1 MSNYHLTKISNNA
14 KTGPIAVSTSSKST
28 CPDDCPIKEKGCY
41 ADSGPLKLHWDK
53 ISAGTR
59 GVSFDDFLLQVQALP
74 INSEYRHNQA
84 GDLPGEH
91 GQIDAPKLA
100 RLTATIKKR
109 KLKAFT
115 YSHYNV
121 LTNLNNRLAIKQA
134 NDQGFTI
141 NLSANHI
148 SEVDNLLALNIAPVA
163 VIMPINA
170 PKVSYTAAGNKV
182 VICPAQ
188 TNDETRC
195 IDCMLCAKKDRSF
208 SVGFLPHGTGAK
220 KAALAT
226 NNLGNL

>member
-1 MSNYHLTKISNNA
+1 MYHLTKISNNA

-28 CPDDCPIKEKGCY
+28 CPPDCPIKEKGCY
-41 ADSGPLKLHWDK
+41 AGNGPLNLHWQK
-53 ISAGTR
+53 VTNGER
-59 GVSFDDFLLQVQALP
+59 GVSFDDFLLQVGALP
-74 INSEYRHNQA
+74 MRSEYRHNQA
-84 GDLPGEH
+84 GDLPGQD

-100 RLTATIKKR
+100 RLAATAKKR

-121 LTNLNNRLAIKQA
+121 LTNINNRLAIQA
-134 NDQGFTI
+134 ANNQGFTI

-163 VIMPINA
+163 VIMPIDA

-208 SVGFLPHGTGAK
+208 TIGFIAHGTSAK
-220 KAALAT
+220 RAALAT
-226 NNLGNL
+226 NNI

>member
-1 MSNYHLTKISNNA
+1 MSNYHLTKISTNA

-28 CPDDCPIKEKGCY
+28 CPDDCPLKDAGCY
-41 ADSGPLKLHWDK
+41 AGNGPLNLHWQK
-53 ISAGTR
+53 VTNGER

-100 RLTATIKKR
+100 RLAATTKKR

-121 LTNLNNRLAIKQA
+121 LANLNNRLAIKQA
-134 NDQGFTI
+134 NDDGFII
-141 NLSANHI
+141 NLSANNI
-148 SEVDNLLALNIAPVA
+148 TEVDTLLNLKIAPVA
-163 VIMPINA
+163 VIMPLNSKKIT
-170 PKVSYTAAGNKV
+170 YTAQGNKV

-188 TNDETRC
+188 TNEKTTC
-195 IDCMLCAKKDRSF
+195 LDCMLCAKNDRKF
-208 SVGFLPHGTGAK
+208 TIGFLPHGTGAK
-220 KAALAT
+220 KAARAT
-226 NNLGNL
+226 NNLN

>member
-1 MSNYHLTKISNNA
+1 MYHLTQISANK
-14 KTGPIAVSTSSKST
+14 KTGPIAVSTSPKAT
-28 CPDDCPIKEKGCY
+28 CPDDCPLKEKGCY
-41 ADSGPLKLHWDK
+41 AGNGPLNLHWQKVTDG
-53 ISAGTR
+53 SR

-74 INSEYRHNQA
+74 INSGFRHNQA

-91 GQIDAPKLA
+91 GQIDAPKLT
-100 RLTATIKKR
+100 RLAATTKKR

-121 LTNLNNRLAIKQA
+121 LTNINNRLAIKQA

-148 SEVDNLLALNIAPVA
+148 SEVDTLLNLNIAPVA

-170 PKVSYTAAGNKV
+170 PKVSYTAQGNKI

-188 TNDETRC
+188 TNKHTTC
-195 IDCMLCAKKDRSF
+195 KDCMLCANGARDF
-208 SVGFLPHGTGAK
+208 TIGFLPHGTGAK

-226 NNLGNL
+226 NNA

>member
-1 MSNYHLTKISNNA
+1 MYHLTKVSNNA

-28 CPDDCPIKEKGCY
+28 CPDDCPLKEKGCY
-41 ADSGPLKLHWDK
+41 AGNGPLNLHWQK
-53 ISAGTR
+53 VTNGKR
-59 GVSFDDFLLQVQALP
+59 GVSFDDFLLQVDALP
-74 INSEYRHNQA
+74 MRSEYRHNQA
-84 GDLPGEH
+84 GDLPGQD

-100 RLTATIKKR
+100 RLAATAKKR

-121 LTNLNNRLAIKQA
+121 LTNINNRLAIKQA
-134 NDQGFTI
+134 NNQGFTI

-170 PKVSYTAAGNKV
+170 PKVSYTAVGNKV

-188 TNDETRC
+188 TNKNTTC
-195 IDCMLCAKKDRSF
+195 KDCMICAKKDRSF

-226 NNLGNL
+226 NNLG

>member
-1 MSNYHLTKISNNA
+1 MSYYHLTKISNNA

-41 ADSGPLKLHWDK
+41 AGNGPLNLHWQKVTD
-53 ISAGTR
+53 GTR
-59 GVSFDDFLLQVQALP
+59 GVSFDDFLLQLGALP
-74 INSEYRHNQA
+74 MRVEYRHNQA

-100 RLTATIKKR
+100 RLAATTKKR

-121 LTNLNNRLAIKQA
+121 LTNINNRLAIQA
-134 NDQGFTI
+134 ANADGFII

-148 SEVDNLLALNIAPVA
+148 SEVDMLLSLKIAPVA
-163 VIMPINA
+163 VIMPLNSK
-170 PKVSYTAAGNKV
+170 KVSYTAQGNKV

-188 TNDETRC
+188 TNNKTRC
-195 IDCMLCAKKDRSF
+195 IDCMLCAKKDRNF
-208 SVGFLPHGTGAK
+208 TIGFLPHGTGAK

-226 NNLGNL
+226 NNT

>member
-1 MSNYHLTKISNNA
+1 MSNYHLTKVSNNA

-28 CPDDCPIKEKGCY
+28 CPDDCPLKEKGCY
-41 ADSGPLKLHWDK
+41 AGNGPLNLHWQK
-53 ISAGTR
+53 VTNGER
-59 GVSFDDFLLQVQALP
+59 GVSFDDFLLQVGALP
-74 INSEYRHNQA
+74 IKSEYRHNQA
-84 GDLPGEH
+84 GDLPGEN

-100 RLTATIKKR
+100 RLAATTKKR
-109 KLKAFT
+109 KLRAFT

-134 NDQGFTI
+134 NDDGFTI

-148 SEVDNLLALNIAPVA
+148 NEVDDLLALNIAPVA
-163 VIMPINA
+163 VIMPMNA
-170 PKVSYTAAGNKV
+170 PKVSYTAAGNKI

-195 IDCMLCAKKDRSF
+195 IDCMLCANKDRNF
-208 SVGFLPHGTGAK
+208 SIGFLPHGTSAK

-226 NNLGNL
+226 NNL

>member
-28 CPDDCPIKEKGCY
+28 CPPDCPIKEKGCY
-41 ADSGPLKLHWDK
+41 AGNGPLNLHWQKVTDG
-53 ISAGTR
+53 SR
-59 GVSFDDFLLQVQALP
+59 GVSFDDFLLQVGALP
-74 INSEYRHNQA
+74 MRSEYRHNQA

-91 GQIDAPKLA
+91 GQIDALKLA
-100 RLTATIKKR
+100 RLAATTKRR

-121 LTNLNNRLAIKQA
+121 LSNLNNRLAIKQA
-134 NDQGFTI
+134 NEQGFTI

-148 SEVDNLLALNIAPVA
+148 SEVDTLLNLNIAPVA

-170 PKVSYTAAGNKV
+170 PKVSYTAAGNKI

-208 SVGFLPHGTGAK
+208 SIGFIAHGTSAK

-226 NNLGNL
+226 NNLG

>member
-1 MSNYHLTKISNNA
+1 MYHLTKVSNNA

-28 CPDDCPIKEKGCY
+28 CPDDCPLKEKGCY
-41 ADSGPLKLHWDK
+41 AGNGPLNLHWQKVTD
-53 ISAGTR
+53 GTR
-59 GVSFDDFLLQVQALP
+59 GVSFDDFLLQVGALP
-74 INSEYRHNQA
+74 MRAEYRHNQA
-84 GDLPGEH
+84 GDLPSEN

-100 RLTATIKKR
+100 RLAAIIKRR

-115 YSHYNV
+115 YTHYNV
-121 LTNLNNRLAIKQA
+121 ISNLNNRMAIKQA

-148 SEVDNLLALNIAPVA
+148 NEVDNLLTLNIAPIA

-188 TNDETRC
+188 TNDATRC
-195 IDCMLCAKKDRSF
+195 IDCMLCAKKERSF
-208 SVGFLPHGTGAK
+208 SIGFIAHGTNAK

-226 NNLGNL
+226 NNLG

>member
-28 CPDDCPIKEKGCY
+28 CPPDCPIKEKGCY
-41 ADSGPLKLHWDK
+41 AGNGPLNLHWQKVTDG
-53 ISAGTR
+53 SR
-59 GVSFDDFLLQVQALP
+59 GVSFDDFLLQVGALP
-74 INSEYRHNQA
+74 IKSEYRHNQA
-84 GDLPGEH
+84 GDLPGEY

-100 RLTATIKKR
+100 RLAATTKRR

-121 LTNLNNRLAIKQA
+121 ISNLNNRLAIKQA
-134 NDQGFTI
+134 NEQGFTI

-148 SEVDNLLALNIAPVA
+148 SEVDTLLNLNIAPVA
-163 VIMPINA
+163 VIMPSNSK
-170 PKVSYTAAGNKV
+170 KVSYTEKGNKV

-188 TNDETRC
+188 TNDPTRC

-208 SVGFLPHGTGAK
+208 SIGFIAHGTSAK

-226 NNLGNL
+226 NNF

>member
-1 MSNYHLTKISNNA
+1 MSNYHLTQISANV

-28 CPDDCPIKEKGCY
+28 CPPDCPIKEKGCY
-41 ADSGPLKLHWDK
+41 AGNGPLNLHWQKVTNGD
-53 ISAGTR
+53 R

-74 INSEYRHNQA
+74 INSNFRHNQA
-84 GDLPGEH
+84 GDLPGEN
-91 GQIDAPKLA
+91 GQIDALKLA
-100 RLTATIKKR
+100 RLAATTKKR

-134 NDQGFTI
+134 NEQGFTI

-148 SEVDNLLALNIAPVA
+148 NEVDALLALDIAPIA

-170 PKVSYTAAGNKV
+170 PKVSYTAQGNKI

-188 TNDETRC
+188 TNDSTRC

-208 SVGFLPHGTGAK
+208 SIGFIAHGTSAK

-226 NNLGNL
+226 NNLG

>member
-1 MSNYHLTKISNNA
+1 MSNYHLTQISANK
-14 KTGPIAVSTSSKST
+14 KTGPIAVSTSPKST
-28 CPDDCPIKEKGCY
+28 CPDDCPLKEKGCY
-41 ADSGPLKLHWDK
+41 ASNGPLNLHWQK
-53 ISAGTR
+53 VSNGER
-59 GVSFDDFLLQVQALP
+59 GVSFDDFLLQVGALP
-74 INSEYRHNQA
+74 IESEYRHNQA

-100 RLTATIKKR
+100 RLAATTKKR

-121 LTNLNNRLAIKQA
+121 LTNLNNRMAMKQA
-134 NDQGFTI
+134 NEQGFTI

-148 SEVDNLLALNIAPVA
+148 SEVDTLINLNIAPVA
-163 VIMPINA
+163 VIMPLNSK
-170 PKVSYTAAGNKV
+170 KVSYTEKGNKV

-208 SVGFLPHGTGAK
+208 SIGFIAHGTSAK
-220 KAALAT
+220 RAALAT
-226 NNLGNL
+226 NNLE